1 MGFTTG
7 NGGMNLSV
15 RAIGSSATL
24 LISEQ
29 RRTVQEKHLI
39 TAAKPDHSVS
49 MGTGYYVLAPR
60 KQEVY
65 VCLQA
70 VFTMPPWCPWPG
82 YHPGG
87 IYCTPIIGLYCSY
100 GLKM

>member
-1 MGFTTG
+1 MQ
-7 NGGMNLSV
+7 
-15 RAIGSSATL
+15 
-24 LISEQ
+24 EQ
-29 RRTVQEKHLI
+29 HLI
-39 TAAKPDHSVS
+39 TAAKPEHSVS
-49 MGTGYYVLAPR
+49 MGTGYYMLAPR

-70 VFTMPPWCPWPG
+70 VFTMPPRHPWPG

-100 GLKM
+100 GLHLLP